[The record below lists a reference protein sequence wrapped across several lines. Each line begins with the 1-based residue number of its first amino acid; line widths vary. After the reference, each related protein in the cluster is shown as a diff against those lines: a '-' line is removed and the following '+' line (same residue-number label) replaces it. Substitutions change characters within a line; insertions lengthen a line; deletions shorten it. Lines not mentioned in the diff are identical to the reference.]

1 MTVLKRPCSA
11 DTSVPDA
18 KIRKIVG
25 CDQGGHMYECSR
37 YVWWDKRA
45 HCFTEQDRKFSSKR
59 MALLYLAKMN
69 SASLEDFLKETG
81 KQWADVCSD
90 TGVYAL
96 SPNVPF
102 DFDEF
107 LELPDEVLED
117 YGKEVGNTLNVRKAP
132 RGTIYRYQAVALATT
147 EVQELCQILES

>member
-1 MTVLKRPCSA
+1 LAQGLWLEARFRSAVFVASSAMTVLKRPCSA

-81 KQWADVCSD
+81 KQWMTSVRIPAC
-90 TGVYAL
+90 
-96 SPNVPF
+96 
-102 DFDEF
+102 
-107 LELPDEVLED
+107 
-117 YGKEVGNTLNVRKAP
+117 TL
-132 RGTIYRYQAVALATT
+132 
-147 EVQELCQILES
+147 